1 MTATPILE
9 AEHLCIDYRLN
20 NHWVNAIR
28 DVSLT
33 ISAGEIHG
41 LVGESG
47 SGKSTLALALM
58 RYLAPNA
65 RVSQGDIRLDSVS
78 LLSKSRSEMEQIW
91 GRDLCLVPQDP
102 LAALN
107 PAYTVGEQIAEV
119 TRQHQG
125 LKQREAWAGAVN
137 MLEQVRI
144 SDAATVARKYPHQ
157 LSGGM
162 QQRVVIAM
170 ALSTRPRLL
179 ILDEPTTALDVTTQ
193 AVILDLFRDLLQVH
207 QAAALYVSHDLGVIR
222 EMCHR
227 ITVLYCGEV
236 MASAPVESVYRRP
249 IHPYTIGLLASIPR
263 VETGVSE
270 TRLPTIPGTAPSL
283 QERGGGCVFVG
294 RCPVAL
300 DRCFDEKPELETILA
315 GRMVKCHRW
324 AEIEAG
330 TLGVQYAEDYNHR
343 GTEDTEK
350 SQRKEITAEKQRGKE
365 AEIAGGG
372 EYSNPQFVLQ
382 SARVNKAFGGQSLLN
397 RLLMRQSSRV
407 QAVDGVSVSIRRYN
421 TLGLVGESGSGKT
434 TLARCIVGLETADSG
449 EMTLLEA
456 TLPPA
461 LAGRPAA
468 LKREIQMVFQNPADT
483 LNPYMTVGQVLR
495 RTLERLVEV
504 PMTKAQMD
512 ARVAELLDAV
522 RLSINYVNRFPSE
535 LSGGEKQRVALAR
548 AFAASPALVVA
559 DEPTSALDVS
569 VQAVILNLLKDL
581 RAREGASYLFISH
594 DLRAV
599 SYLADWLVV
608 MYQGQIME
616 EGTTDHVY
624 SIPSH
629 PYTEALIS
637 AIPTADPVAQ
647 TKRIRLVAE
656 PNHNGERRGCPF
668 ARRCPRQ
675 IGRICEDEVP
685 PWREAD
691 DEHRIRCHIPIEEL
705 SRLQADGLPPA
716 QPVHT
721 DDEAVLA

>member
-9 AEHLCIDYRLN
+9 AEHLCIDYRLGS
-20 NHWVNAIR
+20 HWVNAIR

-33 ISAGEIHG
+33 IGAGEIHG

-65 RVSQGDIRLDSVS
+65 RVSQGDIRLDGVS
-78 LLSKSRSEMEQIW
+78 LLTKSPLEMERIW

-119 TRQHQG
+119 NRQHQG
-125 LKQREAWAGAVN
+125 HSRQQAWSSAVA
-137 MLEQVRI
+137 MLDQVRI
-144 SDAATVARKYPHQ
+144 PNAEAVARKYPHQ

-162 QQRVVIAM
+162 QQRVVIAI

-193 AVILDLFRDLLQVH
+193 AVILDLFRDLLREH

-222 EMCHR
+222 EMCNR

-263 VETGVSE
+263 LETGVSE

-283 QERGGGCVFVG
+283 QERSTGCVFAA
-294 RCPVAL
+294 RCPVAIEK
-300 DRCFDEKPELETILA
+300 CFTEKPELETIIS
-315 GRMVKCHRW
+315 GRTVKCHRW
-324 AEIEAG
+324 AEIDSGALPVHYLNHNRPQAAG
-330 TLGVQYAEDYNHR
+330 QT
-343 GTEDTEK
+343 
-350 SQRKEITAEKQRGKE
+350 QRHEGFNADLPPENVLTAQQVRKQ
-365 AEIAGGG
+365 
-372 EYSNPQFVLQ
+372 
-382 SARVNKAFGGQSLLN
+382 FGGRSLLN
-397 RLLMRQSSRV
+397 RLLMRRSTQV
-407 QAVDGVSVSIRRYN
+407 QAVDSVSVQVRRYN

-434 TLARCIVGLETADSG
+434 TLARCIVGLEAADSG
-449 EMTLLEA
+449 EMTLLDA
-456 TLPPA
+456 ALPPA
-461 LAGRPAA
+461 LADRPAD
-468 LKREIQMVFQNPADT
+468 LRRDIQMVFQNPNDT
-483 LNPYMTVGQVLR
+483 LNPYQTVGQMLH
-495 RTLERLVEV
+495 RTLERLSEA
-504 PMTKAQMD
+504 PLTEGQLQ
-512 ARVAELLDAV
+512 ARKTELLEAV
-522 RLSINYVNRFPSE
+522 RLSADYVNRFPNE

-581 RAREGASYLFISH
+581 RAQEGASYLFISH

-608 MYQGQIME
+608 MYQGQIVE
-616 EGTTDHVY
+616 EGTTEAVY
-624 SIPSH
+624 SLPSH

-637 AIPTADPVAQ
+637 AIPTADPTAQ
-647 TKRIRLVAE
+647 AKRIRLVAE
-656 PNHNGERRGCPF
+656 PQRSTQRQGCPF
-668 ARRCPRQ
+668 AGRCPRQ
-675 IGRICEDEVP
+675 IGRICEEEAP
-685 PWREAD
+685 PWRDAGD
-691 DEHRIRCHIPIEEL
+691 DHRIRCHIPVDEL
-705 SRLQADGLPPA
+705 RALQANGIPP
-716 QPVHT
+716 VTLTTT
-721 DDEAVLA
+721 DDEAVPA

>member
-1 MTATPILE
+1 MTPQPILE
-9 AEHLCIDYRLN
+9 AEHLCIDYRLGSQ
-20 NHWVNAIR
+20 WVNAIR

-65 RVSQGDIRLDSVS
+65 RVSQGDIRLDGVS
-78 LLSKSRSEMEQIW
+78 LLSKSRPEMEQIW

-125 LKQREAWAGAVN
+125 LSKSEAWAGAVA
-137 MLEQVRI
+137 MLQKVRI
-144 SDAATVARKYPHQ
+144 ADANAVAQKYPHQ

-170 ALSTRPRLL
+170 ALNTQPRLL

-193 AVILDLFRDLLQVH
+193 AVILDLFRELLHEH

-222 EMCHR
+222 EMCQR
-227 ITVLYCGEV
+227 MTVLYCGEV
-236 MASAPVESVYRRP
+236 MASAPVAGVYQRP

-263 VETGVSE
+263 VEIGASN

-283 QERGGGCVFVG
+283 SQRGQGCVFAP

-300 DRCFDEKPELETILA
+300 DRCYTEKPELETISH

-324 AEIEAG
+324 NEIDTR
-330 TLGVQYAEDYNHR
+330 TLRVEYKDY
-343 GTEDTEK
+343 TPE
-350 SQRKEITAEKQRGKE
+350 SQRSREAPEEIP
-365 AEIAGGG
+365 
-372 EYSNPQFVLQ
+372 EYVL
-382 SARVNKAFGGQSLLN
+382 KAQQVSKTFGGRSLFK
-397 RLLMRQSSRV
+397 RLLMRRTNRV
-407 QAVDGVSVSIRRYN
+407 QAVKDVSVTVRRYS

-434 TLARCIVGLETADSG
+434 TLARCIVGLETADDG
-449 EMTLLEA
+449 RMTLLDA
-456 TLPPA
+456 ALPPT
-461 LAGRPAA
+461 LADRPTT
-468 LKREIQMVFQNPADT
+468 LKREIQMVFQNPSDT
-483 LNPYMTVGQVLR
+483 LNPYMTVGQMLR
-495 RTLERLVEV
+495 RTLERLGAAASPSDVE
-504 PMTKAQMD
+504 K
-512 ARVAELLDAV
+512 RIAELLDSV
-522 RLSINYVNRFPSE
+522 RLSNDYVNRFPNE

-599 SYLADWLVV
+599 SYLADWLIV
-608 MYQGQIME
+608 MYQGEIME
-616 EGTTDHVY
+616 EGTTEHVY

-629 PYTEALIS
+629 PYTEALLS
-637 AIPTADPVAQ
+637 AIPSTDPLEQ
-647 TKRIRLVAE
+647 NKHIRLMAE
-656 PNHNGERRGCPF
+656 PNQNAERRGCPF
-668 ARRCPRQ
+668 AGRCPRQ
-675 IGRICEDEVP
+675 IDRICEDEAP
-685 PWREAD
+685 PWREAGD
-691 DEHRIRCHIPIEEL
+691 DHRIRCHIPLDEL
-705 SRLQADGLPPA
+705 TRLQTNGTPVQATLDKVVPA
-716 QPVHT
+716 
-721 DDEAVLA
+721 